1 LPYDSM
7 PMAFFLAND
16 KIMLEKPYIKDMEQ
30 ALIL

>member
-1 LPYDSM
+1 
-7 PMAFFLAND
+7 MAFFLAND